1 MRKRRW
7 RGRIFREYLFF
18 SVLSWSLEYRSV
30 WDDYTDDML
39 VVAYRPHTLGA
50 DELYQAHLAPQLS
63 QAQGELD
70 SKLDTVQKENIQ
82 LAEKIARQRQEI
94 QQLLSGLEA
103 VVGDVQGAVGAVRD
117 FDADKQL
124 RKDAEEMDDEIKAS
138 QQR

>member
-1 MRKRRW
+1 
-7 RGRIFREYLFF
+7 
-18 SVLSWSLEYRSV
+18 
-30 WDDYTDDML
+30 ML
-39 VVAYRPHTLGA
+39 VVIYRPHTLSA
-50 DELYQAHLAPQLS
+50 DELYQAHLAPQLA

-82 LAEKIARQRQEI
+82 LAEKITRQRREI